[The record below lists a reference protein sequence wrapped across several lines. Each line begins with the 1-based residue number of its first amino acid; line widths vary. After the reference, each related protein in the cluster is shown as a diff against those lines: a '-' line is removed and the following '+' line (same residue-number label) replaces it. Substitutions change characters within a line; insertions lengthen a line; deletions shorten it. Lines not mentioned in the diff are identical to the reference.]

1 MKVLETDRLVLRRMV
16 LEDADFMLR
25 LLNEPS
31 FLRFI
36 GDRGV
41 RTEDDARAYISNGPI
56 NSYERFGFGLYLTE
70 LKTDGRPIGICGLLK
85 RESLEDADIGFALLP
100 EYWSNGYASE
110 SARAVMAYA
119 RDTLGLDRV
128 VAVTTPDNHGSIR
141 VLEKLGMKFERTARL
156 VEAGPELELYARD
169 F

>member
-1 MKVLETDRLVLRRMV
+1 MLETDRLVLRRMV
-16 LEDADFMLR
+16 LEDADFMLK

-31 FLRFI
+31 FRLFI

-41 RTEDDARAYISNGPI
+41 RTEDDARAYISSGPI

-100 EYWSNGYASE
+100 EFWSNGYASE

-156 VEAGPELELYARD
+156 VEGGPELELYARD